1 MPAPAKPQSPILTI
15 MFWAVGIIRFS
26 ITLLRSE
33 SSGGIDGETGRG
45 VGGIADT
52 GGHSIVKAVTKTRAF
67 T

>member
-1 MPAPAKPQSPILTI
+1 MVRIPWS
-15 MFWAVGIIRFS
+15 RFS
-26 ITLLRSE
+26 ITLLRNE

-52 GGHSIVKAVTKTRAF
+52 GGQSIVKAVTKTRAL